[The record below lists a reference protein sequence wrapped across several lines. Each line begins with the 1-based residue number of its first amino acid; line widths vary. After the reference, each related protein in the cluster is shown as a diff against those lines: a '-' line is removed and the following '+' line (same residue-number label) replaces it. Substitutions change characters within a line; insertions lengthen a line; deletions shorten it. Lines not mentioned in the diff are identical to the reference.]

1 MSQAW
6 HKENV
11 SCIITARISNI
22 ANPSSIQDKCCIWI
36 YTTSQWAL
44 LTVESLWLSGRASDC
59 EIRRSEVWFL
69 KGTQNFSFVLHSWQ
83 VKKNIFFPQYTP
95 GIKIY
100 IQTKRNKFWRGGR
113 IVVYHDRLE
122 TLPQAAPAQENFDN
136 VKKLSLHLSTSN
148 SSRVVLWGNFQGVV
162 RSLFL
167 SWERGRVRAFLISL
181 LLWP

>member
-1 MSQAW
+1 MCPAL
-6 HKENV
+6 
-11 SCIITARISNI
+11 TARISNI
-22 ANPSSIQDKCCIWI
+22 ADPSSIQDKCCIWT
-36 YTTSQWAL
+36 YMTSQWAL
-44 LTVESLWLSGRASDC
+44 LTKESLWLSGRASDC

-69 KGTQNFSFVLHSWQ
+69 KGTQNFSFLSYTRDKS
-83 VKKNIFFPQYTP
+83 KKHFFPQYTP

-136 VKKLSLHLSTSN
+136 VKKLSLYLSNSN
-148 SSRVVLWGNFQGVV
+148 SSRVVLWGYFQGVIG
-162 RSLFL
+162 SLFL